1 MQRKIPHAISVTL
14 VILSWYQS
22 TLTSCQL
29 STKNYLLLRILLL
42 LWMMKPLVTIS
53 KRWWKI
59 SGCFS
64 EKAKCFLWV
73 CGSSLWLLSKI
84 KKNYWTNLK
93 RYSQREKLTKQKN
106 NFCGSMELTPWMVA
120 RLFYKGFKVSHLVL
134 LTLTAVVTGYYFV
147 LNIYKTA
154 ASLVAKDWSVL
165 LGLRM
170 LFYCS

>member
-1 MQRKIPHAISVTL
+1 MQFLWHLWFFSDINQHLLHVN
-14 VILSWYQS
+14 
-22 TLTSCQL
+22 CQWRI
-29 STKNYLLLRILLL
+29 NLLLRILLL

-53 KRWWKI
+53 KRWWRV

-73 CGSSLWLLSKI
+73 CGSTLWLLSKI
-84 KKNYWTNLK
+84 KKKLLDKLKEIFSERKVDKAKTQFLWFNGTN
-93 RYSQREKLTKQKN
+93 SMS
-106 NFCGSMELTPWMVA
+106 GSKAGLRRFQSKPP
-120 RLFYKGFKVSHLVL
+120 FL
-134 LTLTAVVTGYYFV
+134 LTLTADVTVYYFV

>member
-1 MQRKIPHAISVTL
+1 MQQKIPHAISVTL

-29 STKNYLLLRILLL
+29 SMKNYLLLRILLL

-53 KRWWKI
+53 KRWWKV

-64 EKAKCFLWV
+64 EKEKCFLWV

-93 RYSQREKLTKQKN
+93 RYSQREKLTKQKH
-106 NFCGSMELTPWMVA
+106 NFCGSMELTLWVVA
-120 RLFYKGFKVSHLVL
+120 RLVYKGFKVSHLVL
-134 LTLTAVVTGYYFV
+134 LTLTADVTGYYFV
-147 LNIYKTA
+147 LNIYKMA
-154 ASLVAKDWSVL
+154 ALLVAKD
-165 LGLRM
+165 
-170 LFYCS
+170 